1 MNWLQSTTIKELQS
15 CGSFK
20 DIRNATQDYLGK
32 RLQLKVR
39 GWKNLLEVIEHLR
52 SFTTS
57 SSAISTLEVS
67 EEINILDRDSLYFK
81 SEAARIIYALVKL
94 DGEQRLKELKIDR
107 SYYRDSEKAKKWRN
121 EIAKLIH
128 PDRCNHPQ
136 SAVATNKLSEI
147 FNNMVRK

>member
-1 MNWLQSTTIKELQS
+1 MNWIQSTTLKELQS

-20 DIRNATQDYLGK
+20 DVRHAIQDYLGT

-39 GWKNLLEVIEHLR
+39 GWKNLLEVVEHLR
-52 SFTTS
+52 SFTIS
-57 SSAISTLEVS
+57 SKAISTLGFS
-67 EEINILDRDSLYFK
+67 KEINFYDGDSLYFK

-94 DGEQRLKELKIDR
+94 DGDQRLQELKIDR

-147 FNNMVRK
+147 FNNMIRK

>member
-1 MNWLQSTTIKELQS
+1 MNWFQSTTLKELQS

-20 DIRNATQDYLGK
+20 DVRHTIQDYLGI

-39 GWKNLLEVIEHLR
+39 GWKNLLEVVEHLR
-52 SFTTS
+52 SFTISPNSTS
-57 SSAISTLEVS
+57 ALQVS
-67 EEINILDRDSLYFK
+67 EEINLSDGDSLYFK

-94 DGEQRLKELKIDR
+94 DGEQRLKELKVDR

-136 SAVATNKLSEI
+136 SAVATNKLTEI

>member
-1 MNWLQSTTIKELQS
+1 MKELQSTTLKELQS
-15 CGSFK
+15 CGAFK
-20 DIRNATQDYLGK
+20 DVRHTIQDYLGT
-32 RLQLKVR
+32 RLKLKVR
-39 GWKNLLEVIEHLR
+39 GWKNLLEVVEHLR
-52 SFTTS
+52 VFTIS
-57 SSAISTLEVS
+57 SNSISALQVS
-67 EEINILDRDSLYFK
+67 EEINSPDSDSLYFK
-81 SEAARIIYALVKL
+81 SESARIIYALVKL
-94 DGEQRLKELKIDR
+94 DGDQRLKELKIDR

>member
-1 MNWLQSTTIKELQS
+1 MSWIQSTTLKELQS
-15 CGSFK
+15 FGSFK
-20 DIRNATQDYLGK
+20 DVRNTIQDYLGE
-32 RLQLKVR
+32 RLKLKAR
-39 GWKNLLEVIEHLR
+39 GWKNLLEVVEHIR
-52 SFTTS
+52 SLTIPS
-57 SSAISTLEVS
+57 ESISTG
-67 EEINILDRDSLYFK
+67 DSLYFK

-94 DGEQRLKELKIDR
+94 DGEQRLRELKIDR

-147 FNNMVRK
+147 FNSMIGK

>member
-1 MNWLQSTTIKELQS
+1 MNWIQSTTLKELQA

-20 DIRNATQDYLGK
+20 DVRHAIQDYLGT

-39 GWKNLLEVIEHLR
+39 GWKNLLEVVEHLHN
-52 SFTTS
+52 FTIS
-57 SSAISTLEVS
+57 SKSISALQVS
-67 EEINILDRDSLYFK
+67 EEINFSEGDSLYFK

-107 SYYRDSEKAKKWRN
+107 AYYRDSEKAKKWRN

-147 FNNMVRK
+147 FNNMIQK